1 MTKITVSK
9 QSKDDS
15 VTNPNAVKGLAM
27 VIQRRWKGTDDNGF
41 WEYEAAQ
48 RFDKD
53 FKPTDAIHFY
63 PPPEKWRCCNCVLNE
78 IYSFNPPQTTECQTC
93 NSNLSVCGQTIW
105 IKYEQLN
112 LIFKREVDERYQ
124 PKMLSLI
131 HMRWPF
137 TSVDFGGQKSCTI

>member
-1 MTKITVSK
+1 
-9 QSKDDS
+9 
-15 VTNPNAVKGLAM
+15 M